1 MVSPADYLAQIEL
14 ALVQSAVIVQFTIV
28 RSWVNID
35 DGYIR
40 LRATLSNGDFLESA
54 EYFIV
59 QEGIVTTVDYRH
71 QRMNADQTRLN
82 RRWDST
88 PHHPEVSTSPY
99 HIHVGAENNDV
110 RPSQPM
116 SIVSLL
122 AVLQAELET

>member
-28 RSWVNID
+28 RSWANVD

-54 EYFIV
+54 DYFIV

-71 QRMNADQTRLN
+71 QWMNADQTRLN

-88 PHHPEVSTSPY
+88 PHHPEVGTFPY
-99 HIHVGAENNDV
+99 HIHVGAENDV

-116 SIVSLL
+116 SIVGLL